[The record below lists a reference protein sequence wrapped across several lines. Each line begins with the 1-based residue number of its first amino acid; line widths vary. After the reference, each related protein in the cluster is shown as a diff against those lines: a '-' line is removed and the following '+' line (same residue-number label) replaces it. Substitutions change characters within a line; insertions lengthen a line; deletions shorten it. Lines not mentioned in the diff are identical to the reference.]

1 MRRWLIIC
9 LLWLPGL
16 LAWGQSPDYTFSGT
30 YERVPLEVFTDSME
44 QNLDVT
50 FFYRSEWV
58 PGLRFTAIGKD
69 LSLTSVLQRNLTPHG
84 LDFYIGE
91 GGNVFIVPGKL
102 NRITPEGAAG
112 GPESRQDGEGQ
123 EQQESLVE
131 RYFGSG
137 ATGGVIETV
146 EIGNSSARRRAD
158 AVRLYGKVRDRET
171 GESMIGAT
179 LFVSDTRSGTATDYD
194 GEYQMVLS
202 PGTHLI
208 TVNCM
213 GMKERQYN
221 LTIRGD
227 GRLDIDLQKEIIP
240 LNEVVI
246 TAEKNQNVGG
256 MQMGYAN
263 IDIKTM
269 KEIPLVMGEKDVL
282 KVAQMLPGVQT
293 VGEGSS
299 GFNVRGSSADQN
311 LFYLNGIPV
320 YNTSHLFGFFSSFSP
335 DVIKD
340 FNLYK
345 SNIPVEYGGRIASVF
360 NVSTR
365 EGNKNHLTGRGGIS
379 PVTAHAA
386 IEGPLKKEKHS
397 FVLSARSTYSDYIL
411 GLLEDPD
418 LRDSRASFYDL
429 SAGITLEP
437 DEKNLVRI
445 FGYYSYDHFRY
456 SSVLEYDYQ
465 NMGTTVSWKR
475 RVTPALNSDIS
486 AIYSQYAYGTVNEE
500 YLSSAYEHEY
510 QIGHWEART
519 GFTWTPVNKHVI
531 SFGGSM
537 IYYRLKRGDILPYGT
552 DSNRSPVSLGNENGL
567 ETALYLGD
575 KFSVLPWMTLYGG
588 LRFTHYGYFGPAD
601 VLNYA
606 PGAPILPGN
615 VTDTLHFGI
624 GQHVKSYWGP
634 DIRTAVNLRTGSNS
648 SFKFSYN
655 RIRQHLFLLTST
667 VAIAPTDQ
675 WKLTDYHIRPPYGD
689 QLSVGFYKDFPKKGL
704 RASAEVYLKRIHD
717 IVEYKS
723 GADFTGSKYLESDI
737 LQGKQ
742 DAYGLELIIEKE
754 RGRLNGWITYAYSRS
769 MITIDGSSPL
779 ESINGGN
786 PYPANYDKPHALN
799 LIMNYRF
806 NRRLSFSGNMV
817 YQTGRPVTYPVSSY
831 ILNGQQIINYS
842 DRNAYR
848 LPDYFR
854 IDLSVNLEG
863 NLKSKKNIHSYW
875 MINVYN
881 LTGRRNAY
889 SVYYLSEEGQ
899 INSYRISIFGTTI
912 VSLSW
917 NFKFGNYASD

>member
-1 MRRWLIIC
+1 MSRWLVAYLFLIPM
-9 LLWLPGL
+9 LTVR
-16 LAWGQSPDYTFSGT
+16 GQSDVYTFSGA
-30 YERVPLEVFTDSME
+30 YDRVPLEVFADSME
-44 QNLDVT
+44 ENLGVS
-50 FFYRSEWV
+50 FYYRSEWV
-58 PGLRFTAIGKD
+58 PGLRITAIGSD
-69 LSLTSVLQRNLTPHG
+69 LSLDAVLRKNLEPQG
-84 LDFYIGE
+84 LDYYVAE
-91 GGNVFIVPGKL
+91 GGNIFIVPGKL
-102 NRITPEGAAG
+102 NRMTGTEAAG
-112 GPESRQDGEGQ
+112 SEGNNQGLSGEGH
-123 EQQESLVE
+123 QESLVE
-131 RYFGSG
+131 KYFGSG
-137 ATGGVIETV
+137 ASGGVIESV
-146 EIGNSSARRRAD
+146 VIGNGSAGRRMD
-158 AVRLYGKVRDRET
+158 AVRLYGKVRDSET
-171 GESMIGAT
+171 GESLIGAT
-179 LFVSDTRSGTATDYD
+179 LYVSDTRSGTATDYD

-208 TVNCM
+208 TVDCM

-221 LTIRGD
+221 LTILSD

-246 TAEKNQNVGG
+246 TAEKNQNVSGI
-256 MQMGYAN
+256 QMGYAN
-263 IDIKTM
+263 IDIKTI

-311 LFYLNGIPV
+311 LFYINGIPV
-320 YNTSHLFGFFSSFSP
+320 YNTAHLFGFFSSFSP
-335 DVIKD
+335 DIVKD

-379 PVTAHAA
+379 PITAHAA
-386 IEGPLKKEKHS
+386 LEGPLKKEKHS

-411 GLLEDPD
+411 RLLEDPD

-445 FGYYSYDHFRY
+445 FGYYSFDHFRY
-456 SSVLEYDYQ
+456 SEVLEYDYQ
-465 NMGTTVSWKR
+465 NMGTTLSWKR
-475 RVTPALNSDIS
+475 RITPALNADMS
-486 AIYSQYAYGTVNEE
+486 AIYSQYSYGNVNQE
-500 YLSSAYEHEY
+500 YLSSAYEHDY
-510 QIGHWEART
+510 RIGHWEARA
-519 GFTWTPVNKHVI
+519 GFTWTPVSRHVI
-531 SFGGSM
+531 SFGANS
-537 IYYRLKRGDILPYGT
+537 IYYRLDRGDILPFGT
-552 DSNRSPVSLGNENGL
+552 DSNRSPESLGRENGV
-567 ETALYLGD
+567 ETALYIGD
-575 KFSVLPWMTLYGG
+575 KFMVLPWMTLYGG
-588 LRFTHYGYFGPAD
+588 VRFTHFGYYGPAE
-601 VLNYA
+601 VWTYI
-606 PGAPILPGN
+606 PGAPKSPENIL
-615 VTDTLHFGI
+615 DTLLFDPGE
-624 GQHVKSYWGP
+624 HVKSYWGP
-634 DIRTAVNLRTGSNS
+634 DIRMAVNLSTGDNS
-648 SFKFSYN
+648 SVKLSYN
-655 RIRQHLFLLTST
+655 RIRQHLFLLTNT

-689 QLSVGFYKDFPKKGL
+689 QISAGFYKDFRKRGI
-704 RASAEVYLKRIHD
+704 RASAEVYFKRIHN
-717 IVEYKS
+717 IVEYRS
-723 GADFTGSKYLESDI
+723 GADFTGSRHLESDI

-742 DAYGLELIIEKE
+742 DAYGLELILEKE
-754 RGRLNGWITYAYSRS
+754 QGRLNGWISYAYSRS
-769 MITIDGSSPL
+769 LITVDGTSPWDR
-779 ESINGGN
+779 INGGN

-799 LIMNYRF
+799 LILNYRF

-863 NLKSKKNIHSYW
+863 NLKSKKSIHSYW

-889 SVYYLSEEGQ
+889 SVYYRSEEGQ
-899 INSYRISIFGTTI
+899 INSYRISIFGTAI